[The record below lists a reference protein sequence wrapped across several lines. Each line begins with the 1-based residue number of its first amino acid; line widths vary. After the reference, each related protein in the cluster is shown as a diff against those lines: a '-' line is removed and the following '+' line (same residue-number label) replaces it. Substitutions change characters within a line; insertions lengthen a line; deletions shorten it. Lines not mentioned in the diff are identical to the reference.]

1 MDKKNSFKYDTL
13 EVFLFLWKKKIPIII
28 ITILGI
34 ITSIIVSLTI
44 EEKFKSEVILF
55 PATTGSI
62 SGMVLTSNIS
72 KTDLLKFGE
81 DEDLERILQVLNS
94 NYIRDRIIEKY
105 NLIEHYDIEKN
116 SKFPKTALYKKFNS
130 NVKYQKTPY
139 QSIQIIVLDKDPIM
153 ASEIANNI
161 ALLIDTVMNE
171 MQKTRALQAY
181 RIVKKEYK
189 KQQDYIASLE
199 DSLEII
205 RKLGVLDYYL
215 EVDRYSEAYGKSFGE
230 NKLNSN
236 NKKLFEA
243 EFENLAEY
251 GDVYNTIKDITTY
264 EHKRLWI
271 LHNKLLEA
279 KINAQENIPH
289 KYIVNPAQ
297 PAEKKSYPVRW
308 IIVVISTIATFAF
321 SIFTVLA
328 IDFIKDFKKKL
339 KNN

>member
-1 MDKKNSFKYDTL
+1 MDKKNSFKYDSL

-28 ITILGI
+28 ITLLGI
-34 ITSIIVSLTI
+34 ITSIIVALTI

-62 SGMVLTSNIS
+62 SGMLLTSNIS

-94 NYIRDRIIEKY
+94 NFIRDRIIEKY
-105 NLIEHYDIEKN
+105 NLIEHYEIEKD
-116 SKFPKTALYKKFNS
+116 SKFPRTALYREFNG
-130 NVKYQKTPY
+130 NVSYQKTPY
-139 QSIQIIVLDKDPIM
+139 QSVQIVVMDKDPVM
-153 ASEIANNI
+153 ASDIANDI
-161 ALLIDTVMNE
+161 AFLIDTVMND
-171 MQKTRALQAY
+171 MQKSRALEAY
-181 RIVKKEYK
+181 RIIKKEYK
-189 KQQDYIASLE
+189 IQQDYIGSLE
-199 DSLEII
+199 DSLEVI
-205 RKLGVLDYYL
+205 RKIGVLDYYL

-251 GDVYNTIKDITTY
+251 GDIYNTIKDMTTY

-279 KINAQENIPH
+279 KINAEESIPH
-289 KYIVNPAQ
+289 KYIVNTAQ

-308 IIVVISTIATFAF
+308 LIVVISTIATFAF
-321 SIFTVLA
+321 SIFTVIA
-328 IDFIKDFKKKL
+328 IDFIKDFRKKL
-339 KNN
+339 QNN